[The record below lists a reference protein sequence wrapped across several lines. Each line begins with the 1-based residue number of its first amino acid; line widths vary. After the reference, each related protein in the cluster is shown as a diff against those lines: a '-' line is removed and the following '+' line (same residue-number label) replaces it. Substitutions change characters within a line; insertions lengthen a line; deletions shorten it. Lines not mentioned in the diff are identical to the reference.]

1 MVKYGLDYTR
11 CRWILPL
18 LVGLAMIFG
27 IIALAG
33 WGWMTT
39 QTFPYTR
46 RASLW
51 SICFMEEGWVCRSL
65 MTYAWGRAAAGTF
78 LCGFVL
84 VVICFALAII
94 AFAIDTLRFN
104 FIRGIGGLLFVAA
117 VFSLMGL
124 VIYPVMFNRYLPA
137 TAGAVTQLDWS
148 YGFGWTMCIMAICLG
163 FFFCCL
169 PLYEDHILGN
179 VKPYYYPDMI

>member
-18 LVGLAMIFG
+18 LLGLAMIFG

-33 WGWMTT
+33 WCWITS
-39 QTFPYTR
+39 QTYPPTR

-51 SICFMEEGWVCRSL
+51 NMCYLDDGTCMSL
-65 MTYAWGRAAAGTF
+65 MNYAWGRAAAGTF
-78 LCGFVL
+78 LVGFVL
-84 VVICFALAII
+84 VCICFALSII
-94 AFAIDTLRFN
+94 AFAIPTLRFN
-104 FIRGIGGLLFVAA
+104 FIRGIGGLCFVAA

-124 VIYPVMFNRYLPA
+124 VIYAVMCTKQFPA
-137 TAGAVTQLDWS
+137 PSNMVYQFDWS
-148 YGFGWTMCIMAICLG
+148 YGFGWTMCIMAIGLG

-179 VKPYYYPDMI
+179 VKPYYYPDI